1 MLYSSPGGGGLHP
14 SRNKR
19 HPILHVVLLPWWGG
33 SSSLDKQTISNTSCC
48 TPPLVGGVFIPQ
60 ETNDIRYFTLYSSP
74 GGGGLHPSNHP
85 RSIIILTQTE
95 SFGQVGPELQLE
107 LEKLSNQIDQEEDQ
121 ASTSSAAPFMVC
133 ASHKLFGQIGSTLK
147 LDLTHPQ
154 HYPLLLSPAMA
165 IPLSTVLLELIYPLP
180 DLLSIESAEFQTE
193 LKSQLSL
200 PQRIIRPVLQ
210 NLVKYV
216 IEGHPST
223 DSSESSVVGN
233 TAWREHDEAMLQ
245 TLLVIFQN
253 HSEEG
258 ELRLSSKSCHVL
270 SRVFKIDELL
280 SSMCG
285 AYEVSAFWKSLI
297 QGLVK
302 STLKSDVV
310 AEELLVKLAQL
321 FQLPAGLIE
330 TLIAELLSTLL
341 PMEIPHRAVLRPLGI
356 LFQRHP
362 NLVEQVS
369 QNLISTSDANAEES
383 IPRILNLL
391 SGDFP
396 LTTDQCGASLWRQ
409 RAMEKSMAENGITDI
424 VERRLRRVGVRCA

>member
-1 MLYSSPGGGGLHP
+1 
-14 SRNKR
+14 
-19 HPILHVVLLPWWGG
+19 
-33 SSSLDKQTISNTSCC
+33 
-48 TPPLVGGVFIPQ
+48 
-60 ETNDIRYFTLYSSP
+60 
-74 GGGGLHPSNHP
+74 
-85 RSIIILTQTE
+85 
-95 SFGQVGPELQLE
+95 
-107 LEKLSNQIDQEEDQ
+107 
-121 ASTSSAAPFMVC
+121 
-133 ASHKLFGQIGSTLK
+133 
-147 LDLTHPQ
+147 
-154 HYPLLLSPAMA
+154 MA

-180 DLLSIESAEFQTE
+180 DLLSIESANF
-193 LKSQLSL
+193 
-200 PQRIIRPVLQ
+200 RPNSILQ

-270 SRVFKIDELL
+270 SQVFKIDELL

-310 AEELLVKLAQL
+310 AKELLVKLAQL

-383 IPRILNLL
+383 IPRILRLL
-391 SGDFP
+391 SGNFP
-396 LTTDQCGASLWRQ
+396 LTTNQCDASLWRQ
-409 RAMEKSMAENGITDI
+409 RPMEKSMAENGIADI
-424 VERRLRRVGVRCA
+424 VERRLRRIGVRCA

>member
-19 HPILHVVLLPWWGG
+19 HPILH
-33 SSSLDKQTISNTSCC
+33 
-48 TPPLVGGVFIPQ
+48 
-60 ETNDIRYFTLYSSP
+60 
-74 GGGGLHPSNHP
+74 
-85 RSIIILTQTE
+85 TE

-107 LEKLSNQIDQEEDQ
+107 LEKLSNQIDREEDQ

-193 LKSQLSL
+193 HKSQLSL
-200 PQRIIRPVLQ
+200 PQRIILLQ

-223 DSSESSVVGN
+223 DSSKSSVVGN

-321 FQLPAGLIE
+321 FQLPAGLIK

-341 PMEIPHRAVLRPLGI
+341 PMEIPHRAVLHPLGI

-383 IPRILNLL
+383 IPRILHLL

-396 LTTDQCGASLWRQ
+396 LTTDQCDASLWRQ
-409 RAMEKSMAENGITDI
+409 RPMEKLMAENGITDI
-424 VERRLRRVGVRCA
+424 VERRLRRIGVCCA